1 MLIYYIIEKQN
12 KQNRITCIKCKI
24 IKSMSKEISKKYELL
39 DEIQHVLKRPGMY
52 VGSTKPHSSKEF
64 LFNSEK
70 FIQEEVTYNPGFLK
84 LFDEIVSNS
93 IDESKRNTNLNQ
105 IHVTFNPKNNEI
117 SVWDNGG
124 IPVIKHSDHGIWIPE
139 LIFSNLRA
147 GSNFDD
153 TQDRI
158 VAGTNGVG
166 ASLTNIFSKKFTIK
180 TSDGKNQFVQVF
192 SDNMSNRTEPKITQ
206 SDKKFT
212 ELSYIVDFS
221 QFGMDG
227 VDEVHIDMMRKRL
240 MDIAACNP
248 NVKIQYNNEKF
259 KFRTFKDYAELYVD
273 SCFYERSDNWE
284 IAIAPTNLGYT
295 AVSFVNSIETK
306 EGGNHVNYI
315 TNQIIDSLRGM
326 IKKKHKVDIR
336 PTDIKNHMMVF
347 INSTIIN
354 PAFSSQTKEKLIT
367 EPKDF
372 GSIHEVSDKMI
383 KQIFGSEIVAS
394 ILDWIESKKQAD
406 ERAQLR
412 KLNKDLNTSKI
423 LKLIDA
429 KSKNNREECTL
440 GIFEGD
446 SAKSAVREFRDP
458 QLFGAFPLKGKF
470 LNVSEMKNTEVIKN
484 EEVINLMGSL
494 GLRLGEEPTNLRY
507 GKILIYTDA
516 DPDGDAIAGLL
527 INFLA
532 KYWPE
537 LFDQGRI
544 YRVLTPIVVSQKG
557 KEWLSFYSKEE
568 YQEWESKTNTKGWN
582 SEYKKGLAALESQ
595 EYEQIIQNPKTIRI
609 TNDKLGKESL
619 NAWFG
624 GDSIHRKTRLLKF

>member
-1 MLIYYIIEKQN
+1 
-12 KQNRITCIKCKI
+12 
-24 IKSMSKEISKKYELL
+24 MSKEISKKYELL
-39 DEIQHVLKRPGMY
+39 DEIQHCLLRPGMY
-52 VGSTKPHSSKEF
+52 VGSTKPHNSKEF
-64 LFNSEK
+64 LFDGEK
-70 FIQEEVTYNPGFLK
+70 FHQEEVTYNPGFLK

-93 IDESKRNTNLNQ
+93 IDESKRNPKLNQ
-105 IHVTFNPKNNEI
+105 VHITFNPKNGEI

-124 IPVIKHSDHGIWIPE
+124 IPVIKHTDHGIWIPE

-153 TQDRI
+153 TQDRT

-166 ASLTNIFSKKFTIK
+166 ASLTNIFSQKFTIK

-192 SDNMSNRTEPKITQ
+192 SDNMSKRTEPKITP
-206 SDKKFT
+206 SDKNFT
-212 ELSYIVDFS
+212 ELSYIVDYKQFS
-221 QFGMDG
+221 MDG
-227 VDEVHIDMMRKRL
+227 VDQVHIDMMRKRL

-248 NVKIQYNNEKF
+248 TVKIQYNNEKF

-284 IAIAPTNLGYT
+284 VAIAPTNLGYT
-295 AVSFVNSIETK
+295 AISFVNSIETK

-315 TNQIIDSLRGM
+315 ANQIIDKLRVM

-372 GSIHEVSDKMI
+372 GSTHEVSDKMI

-394 ILDWIESKKQAD
+394 ILDWIESKKQAE

-429 KSKNNREECTL
+429 KSKDNREGCTL

-446 SAKSAVREFRDP
+446 SAKSAVRQFRDP

-494 GLRLGEEPTNLRY
+494 GLRLGEEPNNLRY

-527 INFLA
+527 INFFA

-557 KEWLSFYSKEE
+557 KDWLSFYSKEE

-582 SEYKKGLAALESQ
+582 SEYKKGLAALESP
-595 EYEQIIQNPKTIRI
+595 EYEQIIQNPKTVRI

-624 GDSIHRKTRLLKF
+624 GDSIHRKERLLKF

>member
-1 MLIYYIIEKQN
+1 
-12 KQNRITCIKCKI
+12 
-24 IKSMSKEISKKYELL
+24 MSKEISKKYELL